1 MKFTFTGKALLDM
14 NVGFHDDLEI
24 LKDPELSRLL
34 NTISKDGM
42 QFLSWAPPIFCQ
54 NGASPFTLIAGH
66 LSFCIMTKCIAQS
79 TEITVISKNA
89 LTAARLENYKE
100 WDRKLYSG
108 LLMDD
113 SSSDLGVSRPTLI
126 KRNRLKKGQV
136 CPFCNGSA
144 ALIADDDWR
153 SRVKKSQAGTLKC
166 PQCEASVPVTAHELE
181 KFQDYDLPTHVL
193 ELSRWNRN
201 PKPTG
206 H

>member
-1 MKFTFTGKALLDM
+1 MKFTGKALLDM

-24 LKDPELSRLL
+24 LPDPELRRLL
-34 NTISKDGM
+34 STFSGNGM

-54 NGASPFTLIAGH
+54 NGASHFTLIAGY
-66 LSFCIMTKCIAQS
+66 LSFCIMTTCITQS
-79 TEITVISKNA
+79 TEITVISKNE
-89 LTAARLENYKE
+89 LTAARLENYKK

-126 KRNRLKKGQV
+126 KRKRLQKGQV
-136 CPFCNGSA
+136 CPFCKGSA

-166 PQCEASVPVTAHELE
+166 PQCEASVRVSARELE
-181 KFQDYDLPTHVL
+181 SFQEYDLST
-193 ELSRWNRN
+193 EKIERSRWV
-201 PKPTG
+201 PPPDPIS